1 MIIELYPQYQLFKF
15 TLLLNDNKEDFIR
28 PQIESRA
35 VDGTIINRAYYSA
48 YSYALLWLED
58 NKFKPKEKWE
68 YEEEGEKYVSEHR
81 QVRDCLKTQKKKQAS
96 KDLYKLHELRKKAD
110 YKLFNPLTEDDVNDA
125 IEYMNNII
133 DELNFEKKEKK

>member
-81 QVRDCLKTQKKKQAS
+81 QVRDCLRSLNKNKAS
-96 KDLYKLHELRKKAD
+96 NNLYRLHELRKKAD
-110 YKLFNPLTEDDVNDA
+110 YKLSNPLTEEDIKDA
-125 IEYMNNII
+125 IKYMNSII
-133 DELNFEKKEKK
+133 DELNF

>member
-15 TLLLNDNKEDFIR
+15 TLLLNDNKENFIR

-81 QVRDCLKTQKKKQAS
+81 QVRDCLRSLNKNKAS
-96 KDLYKLHELRKKAD
+96 NNLYRLHELRKKAD
-110 YKLFNPLTEDDVNDA
+110 YKLSNPLTEEDIKDA
-125 IEYMNNII
+125 IKYMNSII
-133 DELNFEKKEKK
+133 DELNF

>member
-48 YSYALLWLED
+48 YSYALLWLEE
-58 NKFKPKEKWE
+58 NEFKLKKKWE
-68 YEEEGEKYVSEHR
+68 YEEEGEEYITEHR
-81 QVRDCLKTQKKKQAS
+81 QVRDTLKLCKKRKAS
-96 KDLYKLHELRKKAD
+96 DDLLELHKLRKKAD
-110 YKLFNPLTEDDVNDA
+110 YKLHKPITEDDTKKA
-125 IEYMNNII
+125 LKYMNNVF
-133 DELNFEKKEKK
+133 DELKFKN